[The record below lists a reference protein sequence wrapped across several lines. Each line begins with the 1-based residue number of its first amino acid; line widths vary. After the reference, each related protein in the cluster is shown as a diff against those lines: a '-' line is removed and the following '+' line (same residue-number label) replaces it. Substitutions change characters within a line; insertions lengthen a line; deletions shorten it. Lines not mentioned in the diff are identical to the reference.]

1 MESTWTKRLY
11 VSAPQTSAHRAPLP
25 RRLGKGRAVR
35 VPDLWG
41 SAVPL
46 GDAEC
51 TVLAPPGDVEWHS
64 QAMYSAVQE
73 SSKRWATPDGSRTAA
88 GRPRTFGLLVEGN
101 QQYSTGR
108 IVRAVMQGAELL
120 R

>member
-1 MESTWTKRLY
+1 MLT
-11 VSAPQTSAHRAPLP
+11 PM
-25 RRLGKGRAVR
+25 
-35 VPDLWG
+35 
-41 SAVPL
+41 PL

-51 TVLAPPGDVEWHS
+51 VVLAPLATTEWHS